1 MSGYKQVKENNGILD
16 INSMKF
22 GSFSS
27 VENFRSYYERHY
39 IPIFKKLYNDTIP
52 LNEEEKRLLSFLD
65 DDLQLFLSEQEKI
78 INI

>member
-1 MSGYKQVKENNGILD
+1 MNGYKQVKENRGILD

-27 VENFRSYYERHY
+27 VENFRSYYEIHY
-39 IPIFKKLYNDTIP
+39 IPLFKKLYNDTMQ
-52 LNEEEKRLLSFLD
+52 LSAEEKRLLSFLD

-78 INI
+78 IDI